1 MRTKLLMLFA
11 VLGLMLSQSIYAQ
24 PKIVT
29 GNVTDATTNERLPG
43 VNVIIKNTTTG
54 TSTDLNG
61 VYSINVSPGQ
71 VLVFTSL
78 GYSSQEVTVG
88 ASGRIDV
95 SLSPDVEFIEEVVVV
110 GYGTQRRANLTG
122 AVSTVNI
129 EKTLEARPIADA
141 GRGLQGTMPGLSVV
155 IPSGE
160 IGSDPIMKI
169 RGQIGS
175 LQGGS
180 SPLILVD
187 NVEIPSIQML
197 NPDDIESISI
207 LKDAASASIY
217 GAKAA
222 FGVILITTKKGA
234 KNQGVNVSYNGNL
247 SFQNISK
254 KMDMAGLD
262 ALEYTLAAFE
272 RVGGTVAGAFW
283 MVTREGYEKAVEWQ
297 EKWGDVVKPDDP
309 MVFGRDWYVDAN
321 NRKIGLR
328 TYDPYYYMVK
338 EWTPTQLHNFS
349 VNGKSGN
356 TDYNIG
362 LGYLD
367 QTGIIKPS
375 KIDDF
380 RRYNGSI
387 KLGTQVNDWL
397 RINVGA
403 LYSKRN
409 KRYAYATSSTT
420 ADPWLYIYRWGPTYP
435 MTTEDGDPTRNPAYE
450 MSVAN
455 TAFQMNN
462 YTSVNGG
469 FEIKPMKDWYINF
482 DYTHSNLE
490 YITKRPG
497 TRFTARNTWTSALPK
512 LDDNGDRVYVD
523 SSTGQVVSSTT
534 PGAIP
539 AYELSMD
546 TYTAVGSNPDHVYR
560 RAENSTRNTMNLF
573 STYDLSLMDDH
584 QFRFMLGMNMV
595 AYEEAYNWSQ
605 TTQLIDYNNPQFDLA
620 YGTQTTSGGEDW
632 ESQLGFYGRLNYNF
646 KEKYLVEANLR
657 YDGTSKFPTD
667 LQWRWFPSVSA
678 GWILTQ
684 EEFMSWARPAVNS
697 FKLRAS
703 WGTIGDQTVSNSL
716 YIPTMG
722 GAQNNWLLGGAKLYQ
737 FGTPGSVSAS
747 VTWQDI
753 TTLNLGFDSRFLSN
767 KLGVTFD
774 WYRRDTRNMI
784 VPQEGLPTTFG
795 TGAPQGNFGS
805 LRTHGFE
812 IQVDYNHRFENGLGI
827 NLMAT
832 LSNAVSKI
840 TEYGSTKSIDSW
852 YVGKTY
858 GEIWGYETDRLFQA
872 EDFVYDVDGNLI
884 KVTVPNEAG
893 TANYTI
899 YQLAD
904 ANTPI
909 QGRLQSGNFL
919 FMPGDVKFVD
929 LNGDGYINPGNRLI
943 EDADGKPDYGDLKII
958 GNSTPR
964 FLYGFRADADYK
976 GIDLSVFIQ
985 GVGKREVWGSGFL
998 AIPGFNSADGAMPQA
1013 FAGDFWREDRTDAF
1027 YPRPY
1032 NLAGSSTTLNM
1043 QPQTRY
1049 LLNMAY
1055 LRLKNITLG
1064 YSLPS
1069 NLTRKVAIERVRVY
1083 VALENFITFDHLGTL
1098 PIDPE
1103 EITGYSM
1110 WNSSNYNLSRTGV
1123 GVPTFK
1129 SASVGLQVKF

>member
-1 MRTKLLMLFA
+1 MLFA
-11 VLGLMLSQSIYAQ
+11 VLGFMLSQSIYAQ
-24 PKIVT
+24 PKTVT
-29 GNVTDATTNERLPG
+29 GTVTDATTNETLPG

-61 VYSINVSPGQ
+61 FFSINVAPGQ

-78 GYSSQEVTVG
+78 GYASQEVPVG
-88 ASGRIDV
+88 ASNSIDV
-95 SLSPDVEFIEEVVVV
+95 KMSPDVEFIEEVVVV

-122 AVSTVNI
+122 AVSTVNV

-160 IGSDPIMKI
+160 IGSDPILKI

-197 NPDDIESISI
+197 NPSDIESISV
-207 LKDAASASIY
+207 LKDAASSSIY

-234 KNQGVNVSYNGNL
+234 VNQGVNVSYNGNL

-254 KMDMAGLD
+254 KMEMAGLD

-283 MVTREGYEKAVEWQ
+283 MVTREGYEKAVEWK
-297 EKWGDVVKPDDP
+297 ENWGDIVKPDDP
-309 MVFGRDWYVDAN
+309 MLYGRDWYVDAN

-328 TYDPYYYMVK
+328 TYDPYHYMIE
-338 EWTPTQLHNFS
+338 EWTPTNLHNFS
-349 VNGKSGN
+349 VSGKAGN

-367 QTGIIKPS
+367 QSGINKPA

-387 KLGTQVNDWL
+387 RLGTDVNDWL
-397 RINVGA
+397 RVTAGA
-403 LYSKRN
+403 MYSKRN
-409 KRYAYATSSTT
+409 KRYAYATSSTSV
-420 ADPWLYIYRWGPTYP
+420 DPWLYLYRWGPTYP
-435 MTTEDGDPTRNPAYE
+435 MTTEDGDPLRSPAYE
-450 MSVAN
+450 YSASN
-455 TAFQMNN
+455 TAFMEHN

-469 FEIKPMKDWYINF
+469 FEITPVRDWHINF
-482 DYTHSNLE
+482 DYTHANLE
-490 YITKRPG
+490 YIANRPG
-497 TRFTARNTWTSALPK
+497 TRFTARNTWTAALAK
-512 LDDNGDRVYVD
+512 NDENGDRIYVD
-523 SSTGQVVSSTT
+523 NTGQVVSSTS
-534 PGAIP
+534 PGAMP
-539 AYELSMD
+539 AYELNMM
-546 TYTAVGSNPDHVYR
+546 TYTAVGSNPDHIYR
-560 RAENSTRNTMNLF
+560 RVQNDQRNTTNLYT
-573 STYDLSLMDDH
+573 TYDWNLMDDH
-584 QFRFMLGMNMV
+584 QFRFMTGMNRV

-620 YGTQTTSGGEDW
+620 YGTQTASGGEYW
-632 ESQLGFYGRLNYNF
+632 ESQLGFYGRVNYNF
-646 KEKYLVEANLR
+646 REKYLFEANLR

-667 LQWRWFPSVSA
+667 LKWRWFPSFSA
-678 GWILTQ
+678 GWIAT
-684 EEFMSWARPAVNS
+684 EEPFMDWARPALS
-697 FKLRAS
+697 LLKLRGS

-716 YIPTMG
+716 YIPTMSG
-722 GAQNNWLLGGAKLYQ
+722 SQNMWLLGGAKQYQ
-737 FGTPGSVSAS
+737 FATPGAVSAS

-753 TTLNLGFDSRFLSN
+753 TTLNLGFDARFLSN

-774 WYRRDTRNMI
+774 WFRRDTRNMI

-795 TGAPQGNFGS
+795 TGAPQSNFGS
-805 LRTHGFE
+805 LRTNGME

-827 NLMAT
+827 TLTAT
-832 LSNAVSKI
+832 VADAVSKI

-872 EDFVYDVDGNLI
+872 DDFAYDNGNLI
-884 KVTVPNEAG
+884 KVQVPNETG

-904 ANTPI
+904 PSNVAI

-943 EDADGKPDYGDLKII
+943 EDADGNPDYGDLKII

-964 FLYGFRADADYK
+964 WMYGFRTDLDFR
-976 GIDLSVFIQ
+976 GVDLSFFIQ
-985 GVGKREVWGSGFL
+985 GVGKREIWGDGFL
-998 AIPGFNSADGAMPQA
+998 AIPGYNSADGAMPQA

-1032 NLAGSSTTLNM
+1032 NQAGSGTTLNM
-1043 QPQTRY
+1043 QVQTRY

-1055 LRLKNITLG
+1055 TRLKNITLG
-1064 YSLPS
+1064 YTLPS
-1069 NLTRKVAIERVRVY
+1069 NLTKKIMISRLRVY
-1083 VALENFITFDHLGTL
+1083 VALENFFTFDHLGTL

-1110 WNSSNYNLSRTGV
+1110 WRSSYYNMDRTGV

-1129 SASVGLQVKF
+1129 SASVGLQVNF

>member
-1 MRTKLLMLFA
+1 M
-11 VLGLMLSQSIYAQ
+11 
-24 PKIVT
+24 
-29 GNVTDATTNERLPG
+29 
-43 VNVIIKNTTTG
+43 
-54 TSTDLNG
+54 
-61 VYSINVSPGQ
+61 
-71 VLVFTSL
+71 
-78 GYSSQEVTVG
+78 
-88 ASGRIDV
+88 
-95 SLSPDVEFIEEVVVV
+95 SPDVEFIEDVVVV

-122 AVSTVNI
+122 AVSTVNV

-141 GRGLQGTMPGLSVV
+141 GRGIQGTMPGLSVV

-160 IGSDPIMKI
+160 IGSDPVMKI

-197 NPDDIESISI
+197 NPDDIESISV
-207 LKDAASASIY
+207 LKDAASSSIY

-234 KNQGVNVSYNGNL
+234 LNQGVNVSYNGNL

-254 KMDMAGLD
+254 KMEMAGLD
-262 ALEYTLAAFE
+262 ALEYALLAFE
-272 RVGGTVAGAFW
+272 RRGATVAGAFW
-283 MVTREGYEKAVEWQ
+283 MVTREGYERAVEWQ
-297 EKWGDVVKPDDP
+297 DRWGDVVKPDDP
-309 MVFGRDWYVDAN
+309 MLYGRDWYVDAN

-328 TYDPYYYMVK
+328 TYDPYDYMIK
-338 EWTPTQLHNFS
+338 QWAPTHLHNFS
-349 VNGKSGN
+349 VSGKTGN

-367 QTGIIKPS
+367 QSGIIKPS

-380 RRYNGSI
+380 KRYNGSI
-387 KLGTQVNDWL
+387 RVGTDVNDWL
-397 RINVGA
+397 RVTAGA
-403 LYSKRN
+403 MYSKRN
-409 KRYAYATSSTT
+409 KRYAYATSSTSV
-420 ADPWLYIYRWGPTYP
+420 DPWLYLYRWAPTYP
-435 MTTEDGDPTRNPAYE
+435 MTTEDGDPIRSPAYE
-450 MSVAN
+450 MSAAN
-455 TAFQMNN
+455 TALLEHN

-469 FEIKPMKDWYINF
+469 FVITPVKDWKINF
-482 DYTHSNLE
+482 DYTHANME
-490 YITKRPG
+490 QIANRPG
-497 TRFTARNTWTSALPK
+497 TRYTARNSWTSALPK
-512 LDDNGDRVYVD
+512 YDDNGDRIYVD
-523 SSTGQVVSSTT
+523 NTGQIVSSSAT
-534 PGAIP
+534 GAMP

-546 TYTAVGSNPDHVYR
+546 TYTAPGSNPDHMYR
-560 RAENSTRNTMNLF
+560 RSQNDQRNTLNLYT
-573 STYDLSLMDDH
+573 TYDWKLMDDH
-584 QFRFMLGMNMV
+584 QFRFMVGMNRV

-620 YGTQTTSGGEDW
+620 YGTQTTSGGEYW
-632 ESQLGFYGRLNYNF
+632 ESQLGFYGRVNYNF
-646 KEKYLVEANLR
+646 REKYLLEANLR

-678 GWILTQ
+678 GWIAT
-684 EEFMSWARPAVNS
+684 EEQFMDWARPALS
-697 FKLRAS
+697 LLKLRGS

-722 GAQNNWLLGGAKLYQ
+722 GSQNMWLLGGAKLYQ
-737 FGTPGSVSAS
+737 FATPGAVSAS

-753 TTLNLGFDSRFLSN
+753 TTLNLGFDARFLSN

-774 WYRRDTRNMI
+774 WFRRDTRNMI

-795 TGAPQGNFGS
+795 TGAPQSNFGS
-805 LRTHGFE
+805 LRTHGIE
-812 IQVDYNHRFENGLGI
+812 LQVDYNHRFENGLGI
-827 NLMAT
+827 TLTAT
-832 LSNAVSKI
+832 LADAVSKI

-872 EDFVYDVDGNLI
+872 SDFAYDNEGNLI
-884 KVTVPNEAG
+884 QIQVPNETG

-904 ANTPI
+904 PANVAI
-909 QGRLQSGNFL
+909 QGRLQAGNFY

-929 LNGDGYINPGNRLI
+929 QNGDGYINPGNRLI
-943 EDADGKPDYGDLKII
+943 EDADGNPDYGDLKVI

-964 FLYGFRADADYK
+964 WMYGFRTDFDFR
-976 GIDLSVFIQ
+976 GVDLSIFIQ
-985 GVGKREVWGSGFL
+985 GVGKRDIWGDGFL
-998 AIPGFNSADGAMPQA
+998 AIPGYYSANGAMPQA

-1032 NLAGSSTTLNM
+1032 DQSGSSTTLNM

-1055 LRLKNITLG
+1055 TRLKNVTLG
-1064 YSLPS
+1064 YTLPA
-1069 NLTRKVAIERVRVY
+1069 NLTKKVMISRLRVY
-1083 VALENFITFDHLGTL
+1083 VALENFFTFDHLGTI

-1103 EITGYSM
+1103 EISGYSM
-1110 WNSSNYNLSRTGV
+1110 WRESYYNMDRTGV

-1129 SASVGLQVKF
+1129 SASVGIQVKF